1 MMTMADMTRETRT
14 EPPSGQP
21 ALLCISSMATRQVL
35 TDLVGAWDWAS
46 QGLAVHIESVG
57 GVDAARRVMA
67 DEAFD
72 MVVLASDAI
81 ERLVAAGKLLPGS
94 PVDLVRSGVSIAV
107 REGQALPDISTEATL
122 RQSIEVGGR
131 IGFSTGPSGLALQRL
146 LAVWGLTDAMAGRL
160 VQAPAGLPVASLV
173 ARGEVDLGFQQLS
186 ELLHVPGITIVG
198 PMPPEVAIVTTFSAA
213 VCATCTDP
221 ARQSATRALID
232 FMASPECDEAKRRQ
246 GMEPA

>member
-1 MMTMADMTRETRT
+1 
-14 EPPSGQP
+14 
-21 ALLCISSMATRQVL
+21 MATRQL
-35 TDLVGAWDWAS
+35 LAELVDAWDS
-46 QGLAVHIESVG
+46 RGMPVHIESVG

-72 MVVLASDAI
+72 LVVLASDAI
-81 ERLVAAGKLLPGS
+81 DRLMAAGKLLPGS
-94 PVDLVRSGVSIAV
+94 RVDLVQSGVSVAV
-107 REGQALPDISTEATL
+107 RAGQALPDIATDEALKQTV
-122 RQSIEVGGR
+122 RSGGR
-131 IGFSTGPSGLALQRL
+131 IGFSTGPSGVALQRL
-146 LAVWGLTDAMAGRL
+146 FTTWGLADELADRL
-160 VQAPAGLPVASLV
+160 VQAPAGVPVAALL

-221 ARQSATRALID
+221 ARQAATRAFIG
-232 FMASPECDEAKRRQ
+232 FMASPGCSAAKQRQ